1 MYSFSNHIDLMIS
14 FISQKKRPVVLEFGV
29 ERGSSTKKFIE
40 FAEKNSG
47 KVFSVDIADCSNV
60 SNSECWKFLQ
70 SNDLNVEHVI
80 DTFNEIKNEGVDI
93 IFIDSLHE
101 ADHVKKLICN
111 YFKFLKQDGA
121 IFVDDIDSLPLRL
134 KKNIWGSIVSDLTLD
149 AIKEFYNNNYDKCSL
164 KIFYDK
170 DENGLAML
178 STNSKFGTQPNSVNK
193 VWNYNIFF
201 KIIYPLL
208 KKGSKFI
215 KSIFK

>member
-80 DTFNEIKNEGVDI
+80 DTFNEIKNEV
-93 IFIDSLHE
+93 FILHIMKNFKYCFFHSLSSRQ
-101 ADHVKKLICN
+101 
-111 YFKFLKQDGA
+111 KFYW
-121 IFVDDIDSLPLRL
+121 I
-134 KKNIWGSIVSDLTLD
+134 
-149 AIKEFYNNNYDKCSL
+149 
-164 KIFYDK
+164 
-170 DENGLAML
+170 
-178 STNSKFGTQPNSVNK
+178 
-193 VWNYNIFF
+193 
-201 KIIYPLL
+201 
-208 KKGSKFI
+208 
-215 KSIFK
+215 